1 MCVREK
7 DHGRNYRY
15 VVDLRVYNTRNGVR
29 QCGTSVPVSDVL
41 ISRPPKKGRTL
52 YIHWIDIK
60 STSEPYDV
68 RNFRRIRTRINQCI
82 ILLRSLSKIAPLIFW
97 GSRINGMRRL
107 SLVKYL

>member
-1 MCVREK
+1 MVGTTGTLLTC
-7 DHGRNYRY
+7 DC
-15 VVDLRVYNTRNGVR
+15 NTRNGVR

-82 ILLRSLSKIAPLIFW
+82 ILLRSLSNW